1 MHLKWLGQWVLPYLF
16 LHCLGRFHHIVWVL
30 EKWNLVLRL
39 FYLELIAS
47 NAVHIKVVKYSCGSF
62 TGPLLTHCEPGAAV
76 VDLQLVDVV
85 VSHVLKQILSR
96 HRCHSMVLMI
106 VAGKAVPNL
115 QLEHG
120 LAVNRVYT
128 GFAIFCCLFTLLK
141 RCFI

>member
-1 MHLKWLGQWVLPYLF
+1 MELG
-16 LHCLGRFHHIVWVL
+16 L
-30 EKWNLVLRL
+30 E
-39 FYLELIAS
+39 I
-47 NAVHIKVVKYSCGSF
+47 
-62 TGPLLTHCEPGAAV
+62 HCETGAAV

-96 HRCHSMVLMI
+96 NWCHSMVLMI

-115 QLEHG
+115 QLENG